1 MHFAPIPLEFGA
13 DLCAVCILEYLLC
26 RHLLI
31 DLHRCLSVAKNSW
44 VNKFIIYSILPVRSV
59 LVRFDILRGRE
70 IVFFF
75 LTIRVRNTLLTF
87 LIAFPRS
94 LGILLACWKCKWGWN
109 ACSLTD
115 LLIMHL
121 LATFVKYSTSIFE
134 KNYFCLCHFA
144 SNGIGSRSLFRDSV
158 TFFYVSL

>member
-59 LVRFDILRGRE
+59 LVRFDIPPGKGNRS
-70 IVFFF
+70 FFF
-75 LTIRVRNTLLTF
+75 SGDSRENYPPHVFSLLNKLGEF
-87 LIAFPRS
+87 QGNAGKFPWNSPS
-94 LGILLACWKCKWGWN
+94 LLRREGADEAGMR
-109 ACSLTD
+109 T
-115 LLIMHL
+115 
-121 LATFVKYSTSIFE
+121 V
-134 KNYFCLCHFA
+134 
-144 SNGIGSRSLFRDSV
+144 
-158 TFFYVSL
+158 